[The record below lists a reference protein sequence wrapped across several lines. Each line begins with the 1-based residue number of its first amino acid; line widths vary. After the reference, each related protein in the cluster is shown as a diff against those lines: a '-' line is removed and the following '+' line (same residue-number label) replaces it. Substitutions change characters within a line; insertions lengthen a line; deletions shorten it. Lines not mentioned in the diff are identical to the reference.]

1 VTSPEGLKA
10 ASHYGPIR
18 LVGFSD
24 KPTLCRMILPQRGD
38 VYVKCGADI
47 LLNGLETDLEAD
59 ARCPVCG
66 HVTRFHIV
74 KRRVE
79 DLAPKDPILHV
90 VELGMGEG
98 HVGVVCEST
107 HIFDK
112 NDCLT
117 EWLSTYTGKPGLVI
131 SLPEYMSSLNQR
143 LPTKYHEQ
151 EHHCDTITQ
160 SGSRVLDDRKA
171 SHDQL

>member
-1 VTSPEGLKA
+1 
-10 ASHYGPIR
+10 
-18 LVGFSD
+18 
-24 KPTLCRMILPQRGD
+24 MILPQRGN

-47 LLNGLETDLEAD
+47 LLNGLKIDLGAE

-66 HVTRFHIV
+66 YVTRFHIA

-90 VELGMGEG
+90 VELGMGDG
-98 HVGVVCEST
+98 HVGVECKST

-112 NDCLT
+112 KDCLT
-117 EWLSTYTGKPGLVI
+117 KWLSAYTGKPGLVI
-131 SLPEYMSSLNQR
+131 SLPEYMGLLKQR
-143 LPTKYHEQ
+143 LPTKYHER
-151 EHHCDTITQ
+151 EHHAITTAQ
-160 SGSRVLDDRKA
+160 SGSRILDDRKD

>member
-1 VTSPEGLKA
+1 
-10 ASHYGPIR
+10 
-18 LVGFSD
+18 
-24 KPTLCRMILPQRGD
+24 MILPQRGD

-47 LLNGLETDLEAD
+47 LLNGLKTDLGAE

-66 HVTRFHIV
+66 YVTRFHIV

-90 VELGMGEG
+90 VELGMEAG
-98 HVGVVCEST
+98 HVGVECEST

-112 NDCLT
+112 KDCLT
-117 EWLSTYTGKPGLVI
+117 KWLSIYTGKPGLVI
-131 SLPEYMSSLNQR
+131 SLPEYMVLLKQR
-143 LPTKYHEQ
+143 LPTKYHVQ
-151 EHHCDTITQ
+151 EHHAITTAQ
-160 SGSRVLDDRKA
+160 SSSRILDDKKA